1 MLGEYS
7 IASLIIMVAVIS
19 FLGFMLENTWLVL
32 TKGFFDNRNMTF
44 PFLLGYGLLVVG
56 MYMIVGTPEKLCIL
70 GAGKGC
76 TWSY

>member
-32 TKGFFDNRNMTF
+32 TKGFFDNRISV
-44 PFLLGYGLLVVG
+44 PAWL
-56 MYMIVGTPEKLCIL
+56 
-70 GAGKGC
+70 
-76 TWSY
+76 WSACGGNVYDSRYT